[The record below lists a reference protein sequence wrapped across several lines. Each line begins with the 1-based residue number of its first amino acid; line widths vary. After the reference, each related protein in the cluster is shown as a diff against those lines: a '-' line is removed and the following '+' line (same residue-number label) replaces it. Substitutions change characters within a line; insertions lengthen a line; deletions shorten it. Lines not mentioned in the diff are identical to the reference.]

1 MSRTAPSPAHAF
13 QVRDPRPD
21 DLPAIRDIYAH
32 HVMRGVATFEL
43 DPPTLD
49 EMRARHRAL
58 AEQGMPYLVAES
70 GGEILGYCYAG
81 PYRPRPAYRYTL
93 EDSVYIRH
101 DAAGRGIGRA
111 LLAELIARSRAG
123 GWRQLVAVIGDSA
136 NTGSVALHAALGFE
150 PTGTLRSVGYKHGRW
165 VDTVIMQLPLG
176 DGDSTPPLGD
186 MHPAQRSAPL

>member
-1 MSRTAPSPAHAF
+1 MSRTATSALARRI
-13 QVRDPRPD
+13 RDARPD

-32 HVMRGVATFEL
+32 HVLHGVATFEL
-43 DPPTLD
+43 DPPSLD
-49 EMRARHRAL
+49 EIQARHRAL

-111 LLAELIARSRAG
+111 LLAELIARGEAG
-123 GWRQLVAVIGDSA
+123 GWRQMVAVIGDSA
-136 NTGSVALHAALGFE
+136 NAGSVALHAALGFE
-150 PTGTLRSVGYKHGRW
+150 PTGTLRAVGYKHGRW
-165 VDTVIMQLPLG
+165 VDTVIMQRTLG
-176 DGDSTPPLGD
+176 AGNSTAPQGD
-186 MHPAQRSAPL
+186 MHPAQRSAPR